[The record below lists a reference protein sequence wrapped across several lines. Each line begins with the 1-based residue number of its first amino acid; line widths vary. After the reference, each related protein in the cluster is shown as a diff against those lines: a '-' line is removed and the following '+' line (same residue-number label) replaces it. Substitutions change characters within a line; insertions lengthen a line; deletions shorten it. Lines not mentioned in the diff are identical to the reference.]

1 MKTIL
6 RSTLMM
12 LLGAML
18 LAGCAKDNRIIEK
31 PVFLA
36 SNTTSI
42 EVSKVTLTDSTTVLD
57 IFARYQPKYWIRIA
71 SSTYLTDD
79 KGNDYPIQS
88 GIGIELDKE
97 FWMPESGEAE
107 FQLVFPRLRNGAKY
121 FDFSEGAE
129 VSGGFNIWGVQLKSN
144 ELPELK
150 LPKAMLAQ
158 EVDEEAPLE
167 VPELKYGKA
176 TIKGQVLDYQP
187 GMPAVVR
194 IIAFNPLVGY
204 DGESEAKI
212 EADGTFSY
220 AMPVLGTMRT
230 VVSYGEMGVNAE
242 IFAAPGQVSEVYLNI
257 REGARKRSKFH
268 AENASYGKFYYY
280 QGPMENLV
288 REMPEANLLMMQHL
302 GKSDTYDFGKKPLDL
317 LKEYKQNEAA
327 KIEKAR
333 EAVLN
338 SPLGN
343 ATKAYLDAH
352 ISMQQMTSL
361 LEAPNL
367 LTGKYAMAN
376 REMEREAFSAYYMSL
391 FKAMPKDYLDKAMFV
406 ALNQSEVLMMPEL
419 GNLVGQA
426 ERIREMSGIEEGLF
440 TQLGATAKL
449 YRGIKDFAPLTDA
462 QKEEMKSLPEAC
474 QQYLMAENDKL
485 LAKIEA
491 NKKKSGF
498 RVNEAGEV
506 ANEDLFASII
516 SKFRGKVL
524 LVDFWATWCGPC
536 RMANKEMAPM
546 KEELKDKDIVYVYI
560 TGETSPKGTWENM
573 IPDIHGEH
581 FRVTDKQWAYLG
593 NAMGIEGVPTYF
605 VIDREGNIKYK
616 SVGFPGVQ
624 KMKEELNKALDK

>member
-158 EVDEEAPLE
+158 EVDKEAPLE

-268 AENASYGKFYYY
+268 AENASYGK
-280 QGPMENLV
+280 
-288 REMPEANLLMMQHL
+288 
-302 GKSDTYDFGKKPLDL
+302 
-317 LKEYKQNEAA
+317 
-327 KIEKAR
+327 
-333 EAVLN
+333 
-338 SPLGN
+338 
-343 ATKAYLDAH
+343 
-352 ISMQQMTSL
+352 
-361 LEAPNL
+361 
-367 LTGKYAMAN
+367 
-376 REMEREAFSAYYMSL
+376 
-391 FKAMPKDYLDKAMFV
+391 
-406 ALNQSEVLMMPEL
+406 
-419 GNLVGQA
+419 
-426 ERIREMSGIEEGLF
+426 
-440 TQLGATAKL
+440 L
-449 YRGIKDFAPLTDA
+449 Y
-462 QKEEMKSLPEAC
+462 
-474 QQYLMAENDKL
+474 
-485 LAKIEA
+485 
-491 NKKKSGF
+491 
-498 RVNEAGEV
+498 
-506 ANEDLFASII
+506 
-516 SKFRGKVL
+516 
-524 LVDFWATWCGPC
+524 
-536 RMANKEMAPM
+536 
-546 KEELKDKDIVYVYI
+546 
-560 TGETSPKGTWENM
+560 
-573 IPDIHGEH
+573 
-581 FRVTDKQWAYLG
+581 
-593 NAMGIEGVPTYF
+593 
-605 VIDREGNIKYK
+605 
-616 SVGFPGVQ
+616 
-624 KMKEELNKALDK
+624 

>member
-18 LAGCAKDNRIIEK
+18 LTGCAKDNRIIEK

-167 VPELKYGKA
+167 VPELKYGEA

-268 AENASYGKFYYY
+268 AENASYGKLYYY

-288 REMPEANLLMMQHL
+288 REMPEVNLLMMQHL

-317 LKEYKQNEAA
+317 LKEYKQNEAV

-343 ATKAYLDAH
+343 ATKAYLDVH
-352 ISMQQMTSL
+352 ISMQQMTGL

-376 REMEREAFSAYYMSL
+376 REMEREAFSVYYMSL
-391 FKAMPKDYLDKAMFV
+391 FKAMPKDYIDKEMFAV
-406 ALNQSEVLMMPEL
+406 LNQPEILIMPEL
-419 GNLVGQA
+419 GNLVGQVN
-426 ERIREMSGIEEGLF
+426 RIQEMSGIGEGLF
-440 TQLGATAKL
+440 SQLGATAKL

-462 QKEEMKSLPEAC
+462 QKEEMKSFPEAC
-474 QQYLMAENDKL
+474 QHYLMAENDKL

>member
-158 EVDEEAPLE
+158 EVDKEAPLE

-242 IFAAPGQVSEVYLNI
+242 IFAAPGQVSEVHLNI

-268 AENASYGKFYYY
+268 AENASYGKLYYY

-302 GKSDTYDFGKKPLDL
+302 GKSDTYNFGNKPLDL

-391 FKAMPKDYLDKAMFV
+391 FKAMPKDYLDKDMFV

-449 YRGIKDFAPLTDA
+449 YRGIKDFMPLTDA

-474 QQYLMAENDKL
+474 QKYLMTENDKL

>member
-167 VPELKYGKA
+167 VPELKYGEA

-242 IFAAPGQVSEVYLNI
+242 IFAAPGQVSEVHLNI

-268 AENASYGKFYYY
+268 AENASYGKLYYY

-391 FKAMPKDYLDKAMFV
+391 FKAMPKDYLDKDMFV

-474 QQYLMAENDKL
+474 QKYLMTENDKL

-506 ANEDLFASII
+506 ANEDLFAFS
-516 SKFRGKVL
+516 
-524 LVDFWATWCGPC
+524 DFLMQG
-536 RMANKEMAPM
+536 E
-546 KEELKDKDIVYVYI
+546 KDKALYEYRKLLEKKYPLEILATLQTMLHRWILLKAKSSEMGTFELARMTGQHEYVVKLTLQKLKKANLKELVALKKRLTDAEFRI
-560 TGETSPKGTWENM
+560 KSGQSFDVEEEVENA
-573 IPDIHGEH
+573 
-581 FRVTDKQWAYLG
+581 FLQ
-593 NAMGIEGVPTYF
+593 
-605 VIDREGNIKYK
+605 
-616 SVGFPGVQ
+616 
-624 KMKEELNKALDK
+624 

>member
-242 IFAAPGQVSEVYLNI
+242 IFAAPGQVSEVHLNI

-268 AENASYGKFYYY
+268 AENASYGKLYYY

-288 REMPEANLLMMQHL
+288 REMPEVNQLMMQHL

-391 FKAMPKDYLDKAMFV
+391 FKAMPKDYLDKDMFV

-474 QQYLMAENDKL
+474 QQYLMAENEKL
-485 LAKIEA
+485 LEKIEA

-624 KMKEELNKALDK
+624 KMKEELNKALEN

>member
-158 EVDEEAPLE
+158 EVDKEAPLE
-167 VPELKYGKA
+167 VPELKYGEA
-176 TIKGQVLDYQP
+176 TIKGQVLDYQS
-187 GMPAVVR
+187 GMPAMVK

-204 DGESEAKI
+204 DGEVEAKI

-220 AMPVLGTMRT
+220 VMPVLGTMRA

-268 AENASYGKFYYY
+268 AENASYGKLYYY

-317 LKEYKQNEAA
+317 LKEYKRNETA

-391 FKAMPKDYLDKAMFV
+391 FKAMPKDYLDKDMFV

-474 QQYLMAENDKL
+474 QKYLMTENDKL

-616 SVGFPGVQ
+616 SVCFPGVQ
-624 KMKEELNKALDK
+624 KMKEELNKALEN